1 MLVSIPDRGPY
12 DADGGLR
19 LAETLRLGTGDQAPN
34 MFADVFS
41 LAVDGRG
48 AIYVADGG
56 GAKEVIAFDGAGNFA
71 RRFGRQGDGPGEFRY
86 RQVGILAAW
95 QSPDRLW
102 VVDGGSL
109 ALIDTAGSPLGAAF
123 RRLGAT
129 LPEAPGADAA
139 GYAYVRK
146 IEFDL
151 AALFGGRPQDGLR
164 EHRVTYR
171 IDRFRLSPAGD
182 VVLDGS
188 LDLGEWTWTVRV
200 ANRDGLSEMEPL
212 PFQPDLV
219 WTVAPNGAV
228 WVADRSEYRLHEL
241 TFAGDTVRTLELRRA
256 PAPLDGP
263 ERDSVATRFGFDP
276 GDLPALRSAMDRVDA
291 GPDGL
296 LWVRNMLADGSHA
309 WDVFDAC
316 GRYLGNVQPG
326 MRLDDDPV
334 VAGPDGT
341 LLGVVKDEMDI
352 EHVVRLAL
360 RTPDGSPV
368 APPPC

>member
-12 DADGGLR
+12 DSDGGLR
-19 LAETLRLGTGDQAPN
+19 LVETLRLGTGDQAPN

-41 LAVDGRG
+41 LAAGGRG
-48 AIYVADGG
+48 AVYVADGG
-56 GAKEVIAFDGAGNFA
+56 GAKEVIAFDSAGNFA

-86 RQVGILAAW
+86 QQVGILASW
-95 QSPDRLW
+95 QFPDRLW

-123 RRLGAT
+123 RGLGAT
-129 LPEAPGADAA
+129 LPEAPGTDAA

-146 IEFDL
+146 LGLDL
-151 AALFGGRPQDGLR
+151 AAMFGGGPQDGLR
-164 EHRVTYR
+164 DHRVTNR
-171 IDRFRLSPAGD
+171 VDRFRLSPAGE
-182 VVLDGS
+182 VVRDGS
-188 LDLGEWTWTVRV
+188 LDLGEWTWKVRV
-200 ANRDGLSEMEPL
+200 ATRDGLSEMAPAPL
-212 PFQPDLV
+212 QPELV

-241 TFAGDTVRTLELRRA
+241 TFAGDTVRTLELLRA
-256 PAPLDGP
+256 PAPLEGP
-263 ERDSVATRFGFDP
+263 ERDSVAKRSGFDP
-276 GDLPALRSAMDRVDA
+276 GDLPAVRLAMDRLDA

-296 LWVRNMLADGSHA
+296 LWVRNTLADGNRA

-326 MRLDDDPV
+326 TRLDDDPV
-334 VAGPDGT
+334 APGPGGT
-341 LLGVVKDEMDI
+341 LLAVAKDEMDL
-352 EHVVRLAL
+352 EHVVRLEL